1 MYKEQDKIYQ
11 EQIDKLESDKLEE
24 IVVYTIDFGS
34 YHKFSTTDK
43 AVAYALWESVCG
55 EFFELKQV
63 DTSRYEKPHFKYREP
78 VELKLSAIK
87 EQVWKDQ
94 ESAMRAC
101 NAFKALTNKSKQD

>member
-1 MYKEQDKIYQ
+1 MSNKQNEVQQKQ
-11 EQIDKLESDKLEE
+11 MDKLESEKLEE

-63 DTSRYEKPHFKYREP
+63 DTSRYEKPHFKYRDP
-78 VELKLSAIK
+78 VEVKLSAVK
-87 EQVWKDQ
+87 ESVWKDQ
-94 ESAMRAC
+94 ESAIRAH
-101 NAFKALTNKSKQD
+101 NAFTALSNKPKEE